1 MKRLVSVLMVFV
13 VVLAGGCVGTSA
25 SLSSEKIRDSLN
37 NVKTGEY
44 SLVSSVNATYL
55 YQPLNLSG
63 KWTELLTA
71 RGVFHRSKNL
81 SAGNLTLRLNTTLPE
96 GTVNLSV
103 PYFINGSEVYMK
115 LHGEWQE
122 ATPITLKTSVKNE
135 TLTFRTRIT
144 SATNV
149 SSQLNYLEKILE
161 SKNVTLNKTDNG
173 YYLFVRLTGDELAP
187 LFSGNTS
194 GVTVKG
200 GWLEANFTKEGT
212 PYYMGEHAEMSVSGK
227 GFLVNMTVNMKIT
240 LKNINEPIEVEI
252 PSDLREF
259 IKRQKLLEPLEDMKS
274 YRSNLTLRVEC
285 IQNLTPFTYV
295 TTSTSE
301 VLSWVNENGSVSHVL
316 VVVEDPLLG
325 GRMVLF
331 NSTISEK
338 NGRLTMTSDEN
349 DLFSIENVSWSGRSV
364 YSHLTQEI
372 LLDMLLHSN
381 FTMEKT
387 DEGYRV
393 YLNLTNTPAKFFD
406 FVTSKGKALGTIST
420 GENAGVTD
428 FNGYLEANFTAEF
441 LPVSYR
447 IHATYTLRNGFIDA
461 EMIYDLTGRFWDV
474 NGNIELPKSER

>member
-1 MKRLVSVLMVFV
+1 
-13 VVLAGGCVGTSA
+13 
-25 SLSSEKIRDSLN
+25 
-37 NVKTGEY
+37 
-44 SLVSSVNATYL
+44 
-55 YQPLNLSG
+55 
-63 KWTELLTA
+63 
-71 RGVFHRSKNL
+71 
-81 SAGNLTLRLNTTLPE
+81 
-96 GTVNLSV
+96 
-103 PYFINGSEVYMK
+103 
-115 LHGEWQE
+115 
-122 ATPITLKTSVKNE
+122 
-135 TLTFRTRIT
+135 
-144 SATNV
+144 
-149 SSQLNYLEKILE
+149 
-161 SKNVTLNKTDNG
+161 
-173 YYLFVRLTGDELAP
+173 
-187 LFSGNTS
+187 
-194 GVTVKG
+194 
-200 GWLEANFTKEGT
+200 
-212 PYYMGEHAEMSVSGK
+212 
-227 GFLVNMTVNMKIT
+227 
-240 LKNINEPIEVEI
+240 
-252 PSDLREF
+252 
-259 IKRQKLLEPLEDMKS
+259 MKS